1 MSEKKYNKK
10 FNIEVSFDDDL
21 MEVVKLTYSSEFK
34 ELNFLAQADILKDVT
49 HLTETQRN
57 KSFNKYA
64 HSLKDQK

>member
-10 FNIEVSFDDDL
+10 FNIEVTFDDDF

-57 KSFNKYA
+57 KSFKKYSN
-64 HSLKDQK
+64 SLRKQR